1 MRGYRNMWFKK
12 EYTTSFT
19 DDTFRESELK
29 KFTQEELH
37 SFLETINKEREL
49 SPLSLPVI
57 ENAYFEDIILKNV
70 CLKYITFRNCK
81 FKNCMIS
88 DSNLTGTE
96 FSNVSFEHVVFTGD
110 DMRLVDYFDSRL
122 KSVKMN
128 KCVMFESDFVE
139 TSFEDVTIYKSNLDD
154 SNVRNSNFNNIRL
167 IGNSGSLLNCPE
179 EGSFIGFK
187 GLCGKNRRNLLI
199 CKLEIP
205 MDAKRSSAFGRKCRC
220 SKAKVL
226 EILAMD
232 DEYNFTIPVE
242 KGFSLHEL
250 GFEYK
255 VGEMIYPDSFDD
267 DRWVE
272 CSNGIHFFMTK
283 QEAIDYWH

>member
-1 MRGYRNMWFKK
+1 MWFKK

-19 DDTFRESELK
+19 DGTLKESELK
-29 KFTQEELH
+29 KFTQEELC
-37 SFLETINKEREL
+37 SYLETINKKRES
-49 SPLSLPVI
+49 SPLSRPVI
-57 ENAYFEDIILKNV
+57 ENAYFEDTILKNV

-81 FKNCMIS
+81 FKNCIIS

-96 FSNVSFEHVVFTGD
+96 FTNVSFEHVVFTENN
-110 DMRLVDYFDSRL
+110 MRSVVYFKSQL

-128 KCVMFESDFVE
+128 KCVMFESGFLE

-154 SNVRNSNFNNIRL
+154 SSVKESNFDNIRL
-167 IGNSGSLLNCPE
+167 IRNSGTLLNCPV

-187 GLCGKNRRNLLI
+187 GLCSKNRRNLLI

-242 KGFSLHEL
+242 KGFSLHES

-255 VGEMIYPDSFDD
+255 VGEMVYPDSFDD
-267 DRWVE
+267 DRWIE

-283 QEAIDYWH
+283 QETIDYWE

>member
-1 MRGYRNMWFKK
+1 MWFRKK
-12 EYTTSFT
+12 VAPSLTNGTLK
-19 DDTFRESELK
+19 ESELK
-29 KFTQEELH
+29 KFTLEELC
-37 SFLETINKEREL
+37 SLLETINKEREL
-49 SPLSLPVI
+49 KSLSFSVI

-70 CLKYITFRNCK
+70 CLKHIMFRNCK
-81 FKNCMIS
+81 FENCMIS

-96 FSNVSFEHVVFTGD
+96 FVNVNFEHVVFADNNMKLSG
-110 DMRLVDYFDSRL
+110 YFVSRL
-122 KSVKMN
+122 KSVKIN
-128 KCVMFESDFVE
+128 KCVMFESEFWK

-154 SNVRNSNFNNIRL
+154 SNLKESNFDNVHL
-167 IGNSGSLLNCPE
+167 IGNSGTLLKCPK
-179 EGSFIGFK
+179 EGSFTGFK
-187 GLCGKNRRNLLI
+187 KIFLGNNPLL

-205 MDAKRSSAFGRKCRC
+205 ADAKRSSAFGRKCRC

-242 KGFSLHEL
+242 KGFSLHES

-255 VGEMIYPDSFDD
+255 VGDMVYPDSFDD
-267 DRWVE
+267 DRWIE

-283 QEAIDYWH
+283 QETIDYWE

>member
-1 MRGYRNMWFKK
+1 MLFKK

-19 DDTFRESELK
+19 DGALKESELK
-29 KFTQEELH
+29 KFTLEELR
-37 SFLETINKEREL
+37 SYLETINKEREL
-49 SPLSLPVI
+49 SPSSYPVI

-70 CLKYITFRNCK
+70 CLKDIAFRNCK

-96 FSNVSFEHVVFTGD
+96 FMNVSFEHVVFTKNN
-110 DMRLVDYFDSRL
+110 MKLVGYFVSRL
-122 KSVKMN
+122 KSVEMN
-128 KCVMFESDFVE
+128 RCVMLESEFGE
-139 TSFEDVTIYKSNLDD
+139 TSFEDVTIYKSNLDN
-154 SNVRNSNFNNIRL
+154 SSVVESNFNNIRL
-167 IGNSGSLLNCPE
+167 IGNSGTLLNCPE

-187 GLCGKNRRNLLI
+187 GLCSKNGRNLFI

-205 MDAKRSSAFGRKCRC
+205 IDAKRSSAFGRKCRC

-226 EILAMD
+226 EILAVD

-242 KGFSLHEL
+242 KGFSLHES

-255 VGEMIYPDSFDD
+255 VGEMVYPDSFDD
-267 DRWVE
+267 NRWIE

>member
-1 MRGYRNMWFKK
+1 MLFKK

-19 DDTFRESELK
+19 DGTLKESELK
-29 KFTQEELH
+29 KFTLEELC
-37 SFLETINKEREL
+37 SYLETINKKRE
-49 SPLSLPVI
+49 SNPLSRPVI

-81 FKNCMIS
+81 FKNCIIS
-88 DSNLTGTE
+88 YSNLTGTE
-96 FSNVSFEHVVFTGD
+96 FTNVSFEHVVFTENN
-110 DMRLVDYFDSRL
+110 MRSVVYFKSQL

-128 KCVMFESDFVE
+128 KCVMFESGFLE

-154 SNVRNSNFNNIRL
+154 SSVKESNFDNIRL
-167 IGNSGSLLNCPE
+167 IRNSGTLLNCPV

-187 GLCGKNRRNLLI
+187 GLCSKNRRNLLI

-205 MDAKRSSAFGRKCRC
+205 MDAKRSNAFGRKCRC

-226 EILAMD
+226 KILAMD

-242 KGFSLHEL
+242 KGFSLHES

-255 VGEMIYPDSFDD
+255 VGEMVYPDSFDD
-267 DRWVE
+267 DRWIE

-283 QEAIDYWH
+283 QETIDYWE